1 MLTKTHFTPFIPMIE
16 CLHTWTSSG
25 IGLYTKFLALVWGS
39 MISTRPVRMP
49 PRGPQE
55 STRIP
60 HRTAPEMFIEPPIV
74 KTKLKAT
81 WSVKAADMIWQT
93 ADASNKYLPSS
104 SKLIA
109 PCFFFWIMNQHFLG
123 QIWVR
128 KRCALHRWQS
138 HHKDDLK
145 TANYVFGTLTW
156 LATLT

>member
-1 MLTKTHFTPFIPMIE
+1 MIE

-109 PCFFFWIMNQHFLG
+109 PCFFFGSWTSIFLAKFG
-123 QIWVR
+123 SGSGAPCTGDSPITKMTSKQR
-128 KRCALHRWQS
+128 TTFSARW
-138 HHKDDLK
+138 HDLQPWPNENCIESYLSK
-145 TANYVFGTLTW
+145 
-156 LATLT
+156 

>member
-1 MLTKTHFTPFIPMIE
+1 MIE
-16 CLHTWTSSG
+16 CLHTWNSSG

-109 PCFFFWIMNQHFLG
+109 TWCFFGSTSIFLAKFG
-123 QIWVR
+123 SGSG
-128 KRCALHRWQS
+128 ALCTGDSPITKMTSKQRTTFSARW
-138 HHKDDLK
+138 HDLQPWP
-145 TANYVFGTLTW
+145 NENCMELYLTK
-156 LATLT
+156 